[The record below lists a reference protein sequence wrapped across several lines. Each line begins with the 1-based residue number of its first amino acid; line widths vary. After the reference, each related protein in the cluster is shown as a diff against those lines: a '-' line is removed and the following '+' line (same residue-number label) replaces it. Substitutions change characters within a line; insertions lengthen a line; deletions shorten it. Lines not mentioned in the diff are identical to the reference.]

1 VRTERKIIT
10 VVLGGIDNCCEDR
23 KGVRTGGRDYYCK
36 INARI
41 NIPLVP

>member
-1 VRTERKIIT
+1 VRAGREIIA
-10 VVLGGIDNCCEDR
+10 
-23 KGVRTGGRDYYCK
+23 VRTGGRDYYGK